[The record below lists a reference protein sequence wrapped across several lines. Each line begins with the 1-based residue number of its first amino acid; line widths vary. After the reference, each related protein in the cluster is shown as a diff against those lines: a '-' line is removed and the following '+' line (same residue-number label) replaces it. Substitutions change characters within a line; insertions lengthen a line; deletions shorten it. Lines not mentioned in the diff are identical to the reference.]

1 MLPHLSRLVTEEDER
16 GFLQTVNWGFGL
28 GLMLGL
34 PAAIALYLLAEPLLA
49 FLYMSFAGSAMTAF
63 DVEMAG
69 QALQMFAIALPG
81 FVLVKVLAPAFFAH
95 QDTKTPFRFALA
107 AVVVNLIGSLATFQS
122 LGHVGLA
129 LATALSAWTHAGL
142 LYVGLQRRGWIRFDA
157 TVVFVLLRTLLA
169 CVGLGA
175 GLVLGMVWLNGS
187 ELTLQQWLALPG
199 FDRSLRIILVCMVG
213 LAGYALILLLLGVRP
228 RHFLRAPQ

>member
-1 MLPHLSRLVTEEDER
+1 M
-16 GFLQTVNWGFGL
+16 
-28 GLMLGL
+28 
-34 PAAIALYLLAEPLLA
+34 
-49 FLYMSFAGSAMTAF
+49 
-63 DVEMAG
+63 
-69 QALQMFAIALPG
+69 
-81 FVLVKVLAPAFFAH
+81 
-95 QDTKTPFRFALA
+95 
-107 AVVVNLIGSLATFQS
+107 
-122 LGHVGLA
+122 A

-199 FDRSLRIILVCMVG
+199 LDRSLRIIVVCMVG

-228 RHFLRAPQ
+228 RHFLRAPE